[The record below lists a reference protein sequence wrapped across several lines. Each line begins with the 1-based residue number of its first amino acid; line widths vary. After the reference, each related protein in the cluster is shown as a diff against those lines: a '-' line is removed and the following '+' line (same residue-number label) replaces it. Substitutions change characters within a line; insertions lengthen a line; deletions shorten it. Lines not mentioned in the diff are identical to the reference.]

1 MISNRALVHDCEWYR
16 VYDIVE
22 GIHASL
28 DAFGDGQAQVFE
40 SEVNQ
45 LFVEEGIGW
54 QLVDGEVRLR
64 SDEAFEKMLADGIQA
79 LDSADMPT
87 ASEELHEAIQDL
99 SRRPKPDL
107 SGALHHATAA
117 LECVAREVTG
127 DAKLTLGH
135 ILKRY
140 PDLLPPP
147 LNDAAAKLWGY
158 ASVQGRHAK
167 ESRTLEWAE
176 AQMVVGICAVL
187 CSYLSQKY
195 EDDRE

>member
-28 DAFGDGQAQVFE
+28 DAFDDDQAAVFE
-40 SEVNQ
+40 REINHV
-45 LFVEEGIGW
+45 FIEEGIGW
-54 QLVDGEVRLR
+54 QLADGNVQMR
-64 SDEAFEKMLADGIQA
+64 SDEAFEKTLADGIQA

-87 ASEELHEAIQDL
+87 AAEELHEAIQDL

-107 SGALHHATAA
+107 SGALHHAMAA
-117 LECVAREVTG
+117 LECVAREVVG
-127 DAKLTLGH
+127 NEKMGLGK
-135 ILKRY
+135 ILQKH

-147 LNDAAAKLWGY
+147 LNEAATKLWGY
-158 ASVQGRHAK
+158 ASVQGRHGS

-176 AQMVVGICAVL
+176 AQLVVGICAVL
-187 CSYLSQKY
+187 CSYLSQKF
-195 EDDRE
+195 EDD